1 MLSFIIY
8 IVGLICTIWCVV
20 DVFKKNIS
28 MTCKVIVSILILLT
42 SWIGLLVYYFIVK
55 DNIEKWCA
63 GK

>member
-63 GK
+63 CK